1 MLANLTGGM
10 FISSAERIQDLVS
23 PGGLLVV
30 SGFDE
35 DERGPVR
42 EAFAAMQQRA
52 YFFEDGW
59 AGLVLEKSTVGSAK
73 KKNIA
78 DSGIKGGLFNSPGN
92 LLIRALLS
100 TSSP

>member
-1 MLANLTGGM
+1 M
-10 FISSAERIQDLVS
+10 SSAARIQDLVS

-52 YFFEDGW
+52 YFSEDGW
-59 AGLVLEKSTVGSAK
+59 VGLVLEKASTV
-73 KKNIA
+73 
-78 DSGIKGGLFNSPGN
+78 DSRVFKSKEQRRLCAIRGN
-92 LLIRALLS
+92 PPIRALFL
-100 TSSP
+100 TSMSQ